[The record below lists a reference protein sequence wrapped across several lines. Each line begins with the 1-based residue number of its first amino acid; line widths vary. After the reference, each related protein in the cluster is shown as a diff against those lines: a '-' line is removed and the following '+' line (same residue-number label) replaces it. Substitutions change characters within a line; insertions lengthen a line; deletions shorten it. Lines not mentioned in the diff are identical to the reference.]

1 MKFSIITV
9 CFNSERTI
17 KDTIDSVLEQTWV
30 NFEILVIDGKSED
43 TTCEIVQ
50 SYNDERIRLIS
61 EEDQGI
67 YFAMNKGYEESSG
80 DVVGFLNS
88 DDFFAHS
95 KVLEDYVDVF
105 NKGYDCC
112 YGDIEYVTNLSRN
125 LCKPV
130 RLWKPGTYKEA
141 KLTRG
146 WIPPHPSF
154 YARRSL
160 FERLGIFDVQYKFAA
175 DFDLICRFLSN
186 DCSIKYLEG
195 TKVMM
200 RVGGVTNNSFKNIYL
215 GNKEIIES
223 LKKNSFKPGISF
235 FIYKFLE
242 RFKQYFKVY

>member
-30 NFEILVIDGKSED
+30 NFEIIVIDGKSED

-61 EEDQGI
+61 EKDQGI

-105 NKGYDCC
+105 NQGYDCC

-130 RLWKPGTYKEA
+130 RLWKPGKYKEA

-146 WIPPHPSF
+146 WI
-154 YARRSL
+154 L
-160 FERLGIFDVQYKFAA
+160 
-175 DFDLICRFLSN
+175 LIQVFMQEEVC
-186 DCSIKYLEG
+186 
-195 TKVMM
+195 
-200 RVGGVTNNSFKNIYL
+200 
-215 GNKEIIES
+215 
-223 LKKNSFKPGISF
+223 LKD
-235 FIYKFLE
+235 
-242 RFKQYFKVY
+242 